1 MNEQHKAEVWYK
13 EAFFRFDKHIYA
25 TLISQLV
32 TLVIMSKVQST
43 LPGGQ
48 AGGGARGE
56 LPVRDQRLS
65 GFHPPRQV
73 AGR

>member
-25 TLISQLV
+25 GLISQLV
-32 TLVIMSKVQST
+32 TLVTMGRVQSA

-48 AGGGARGE
+48 AGGGGKGE
-56 LPVRDQRLS
+56 LLVREQRLS
-65 GFHPPRQV
+65 
-73 AGR
+73 